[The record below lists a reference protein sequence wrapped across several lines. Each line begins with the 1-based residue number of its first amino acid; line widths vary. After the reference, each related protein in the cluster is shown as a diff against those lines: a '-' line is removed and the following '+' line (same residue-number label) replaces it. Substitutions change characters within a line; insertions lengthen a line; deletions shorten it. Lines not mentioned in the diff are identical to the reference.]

1 MNLSHLRKQAK
12 NLQALFPELVA
23 AHGSRLQLSHAQDA
37 IARIHGYPSWS
48 IAAKKDAGGPAETT
62 VAGPMNPIVDAIRVG
77 YVFHLSQEE
86 ELAIK
91 LDDDGD
97 PKKYAIGREATL
109 ARVREVDDES
119 VRRASDAFDQLTDRL
134 GGMFGDFRDF
144 SPEVLQ
150 RLIDAARASVKG
162 CPLHI
167 EAWNFIGGALFE
179 QGNYTESMAV
189 VEPVATAL
197 LSLLPA
203 KGVIQVCYGV
213 LDNRPFF
220 RIVHC
225 YLLLLDKA
233 GRHPEA
239 DALAKRMYALWP
251 NDNMGFRFLLT
262 RKQRR
267 QEG

>member
-12 NLQALFPELVA
+12 NLQSIFPELVA
-23 AHGSRLQLSHAQDA
+23 AHGSKLQLSHAQDA

-48 IAAKKDAGGPAETT
+48 VAAEKDA
-62 VAGPMNPIVDAIRVG
+62 AGSAAASVISPTNPIVDAIRVG

-86 ELAIK
+86 ELVIK

-109 ARVREVDDES
+109 APVREADDKS
-119 VRRASDAFDQLTDRL
+119 VRRAADAFDELTDRL
-134 GGMFGDFRDF
+134 GGVSGDFRDY

-167 EAWNFIGGALFE
+167 EAWNLIGGALFT
-179 QGNYTESMAV
+179 QAKFTESLAV

-197 LSLLPA
+197 LALLPSQ
-203 KGVIQVCYGV
+203 GVIQVCYGV
-213 LDNRPFF
+213 LSNRPFF

-225 YLLLLDKA
+225 YLLLLNKA
-233 GRHPEA
+233 ERHREA
-239 DALAKRMYALWP
+239 DALAKRMFALWP
-251 NDNMGFRFLLT
+251 NDNMGFRSMLT
-262 RKQRR
+262 RKQRM
-267 QEG
+267 QEE